1 MNKITSIVRQRRYKR
16 LRTKIEM
23 VREEGL
29 RLVQVMEFDGQLY
42 ISYNGIPLVNVK
54 YVMDTQAVLENARS
68 TRMRFIQKFII
79 KNDNDV

>member
-1 MNKITSIVRQRRYKR
+1 
-16 LRTKIEM
+16 M